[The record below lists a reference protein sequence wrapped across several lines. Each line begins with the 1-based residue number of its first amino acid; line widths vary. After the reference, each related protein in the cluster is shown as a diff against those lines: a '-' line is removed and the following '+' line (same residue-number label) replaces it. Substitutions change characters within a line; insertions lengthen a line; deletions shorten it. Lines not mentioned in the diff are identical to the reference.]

1 MKYFLIFIMI
11 LTVLKLLWNSNL
23 IESFSGCIKTIDT
36 TGYTNYADM
45 QTKIDIK
52 NAILTDFVGDIDG
65 VSYLNDPNSVNN
77 DIKEEDCNL
86 GYMR

>member
-1 MKYFLIFIMI
+1 MI

-77 DIKEEDCNL
+77 NIKEEDCNL

>member
-77 DIKEEDCNL
+77 NIKEEDCNL

>member
-45 QTKIDIK
+45 QTKVDIK

-77 DIKEEDCNL
+77 NIKEEDCNL